1 MLELMK
7 KPRTDGMVELCA
19 VVPEARADHV
29 MRLLQDLLAPAVP
42 ADEVFKDMGPG
53 NALRG
58 ARGIREMTQK
68 QLAAAVGCT
77 VSNISDMEHN
87 RRAISKDMARKLGNA
102 LEFDYRVFL

>member
-19 VVPEARADHV
+19 IVPESKADHV
-29 MRLLQDLLAPAVP
+29 MRLLEDLLAPAVP
-42 ADEVFKDMGPG
+42 AEEVFPDSTPG
-53 NALRG
+53 RRLRG

-87 RRAISKDMARKLGNA
+87 RRAISKDMARKLAAA
-102 LEFDYRVFL
+102 LDFDYRVFL